1 MYKQRN
7 TYWIRTLDK
16 ARNTRGWYQ
25 TSNTYTAKMASQLC
39 SDIRHGRR
47 IKGFRDGEV
56 WDADWYRYDDN
67 DDTMCSVMIQLVT
80 PSPAD
85 KVAQIRKLCG
95 ATPLYDVWVT
105 IEQFANI

>member
-16 ARNTRGWYQ
+16 ARKRYGGWLH
-25 TSNTYTAKMASQLC
+25 TDNIYTAKTAAQLC
-39 SDIRHGRR
+39 CDIRHGRR
-47 IKGFRDGEV
+47 IQGFKAGEV
-56 WDADWYRYDDN
+56 WDAEWYRHDDN
-67 DDTMCSVMIQLVT
+67 DDTMCSVMVRIVPPEGAVEQT
-80 PSPAD
+80 
-85 KVAQIRKLCG
+85 RFLCG